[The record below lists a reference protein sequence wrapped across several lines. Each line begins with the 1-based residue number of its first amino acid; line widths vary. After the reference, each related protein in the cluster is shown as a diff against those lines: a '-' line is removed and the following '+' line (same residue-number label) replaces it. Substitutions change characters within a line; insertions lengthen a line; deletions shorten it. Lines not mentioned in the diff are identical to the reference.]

1 MEQDACED
9 EVATKP
15 QATPPARKHGRESTA
30 NGLGLDIATSAPAAK
45 RIRRSSHGPELATN
59 GEKIE
64 IGQNG
69 DGEQQDSEM
78 PEPIS
83 ASCSAGQEDEKSE
96 DMEMDGGHAPEQARM
111 MPTLTNGHSVGVQSD
126 KVAELGPETTLLTVP
141 DGKHVTHT
149 AWNPRD
155 PNILAVAGEALARIW
170 NVATKRSQS
179 SDLAQPAEYHDLLD
193 PFETALV
200 TTVAWSPNGEVLAI
214 ATKDCQKGALVQ
226 IGLVS
231 LFSKRGTSIDEL
243 PNTEDGIISFNWSP
257 TGALLL
263 AIISSGEVESTL
275 VIWNVENPEI
285 KSYLKLDALVRD
297 AAWTDQS
304 HFMVCGHDII
314 GYCSFDGQNI
324 TLARNRAE
332 QEQAH
337 RWSHIRFDY
346 ATRTTAIAAEDESVL
361 AVISSS
367 DELFTTI
374 AHEEEITALEYRPI
388 PNLLSLSPSSPCLLA
403 TSALDGKIKLW
414 DAQKPF
420 NIITTLE
427 LGKETPPM
435 AISFTPDGYLVAAA
449 NWNKVLIWNP
459 EYSNTPKASWKGE
472 LGHWQSLA
480 TNGLD
485 HDSGIG
491 EEDEQIPQ
499 HSLSW
504 DADGGKLAFGLRNQ
518 VGFFVPFLT
527 SHANANASAKV
538 AILNLR
544 SSSVR

>member
-1 MEQDACED
+1 MEQDACEE

-15 QATPPARKHGRESTA
+15 QMTPPARKHGRESTA
-30 NGLGLDIATSAPAAK
+30 NGLGLDIANPAPAAK
-45 RIRRSSHGPELATN
+45 RIRRSHGPEIATN

-64 IGQNG
+64 IGPNQNG

-78 PEPIS
+78 PEPTS
-83 ASCSAGQEDEKSE
+83 PSCSAGQDDEKSE
-96 DMEMDGGHAPEQARM
+96 DMDVDGGHAPEQARM
-111 MPTLTNGHSVGVQSD
+111 TPTLTNGHSVGVQSD

-141 DGKHVTHT
+141 DGKHVIHT

-170 NVATKRSQS
+170 TIATTSNRSQS
-179 SDLAQPAEYHDLLD
+179 PHLAQPADYRDLLD

-200 TTVAWSPNGEVLAI
+200 TTIAWSPNGEVLAM
-214 ATKDCQKGALVQ
+214 ATKDGQKGAVVQ

-243 PNTEDGIISFNWSP
+243 SNTEDGIISFNWSP
-257 TGALLL
+257 NGKLLL
-263 AIISSGEVESTL
+263 GIISSGEVESTL
-275 VIWNVENPEI
+275 LVWNVENPEI
-285 KSYLKLDALVRD
+285 KSHLKFDAIVRD

-304 HFMVCGHDII
+304 HFVVCGHDII
-314 GYCSFDGQNI
+314 GYCSFDGQNLV
-324 TLARNRAE
+324 LARNRAE
-332 QEQAH
+332 KERAH
-337 RWSHIRFDY
+337 RWSHVRFDH
-346 ATRTTAIAAEDESVL
+346 ATRTTAIVAEEESVL

-367 DELFTTI
+367 DELFTTT

-388 PNLLSLSPSSPCLLA
+388 PNVLSLSPLSPCLLA

-420 NIITTLE
+420 NLVTILE

-518 VGFFVPFLT
+518 VILSVAFFEVVT
-527 SHANANASAKV
+527 
-538 AILNLR
+538 
-544 SSSVR
+544 

>member
-15 QATPPARKHGRESTA
+15 QITPPARKHGRESTA
-30 NGLGLDIATSAPAAK
+30 NGLGLDIVTPAPAAK
-45 RIRRSSHGPELATN
+45 RIRRSHGPEIATN

-69 DGEQQDSEM
+69 EGEHLDSEM

-83 ASCSAGQEDEKSE
+83 PSCSAAQEDEKSE
-96 DMEMDGGHAPEQARM
+96 NMDVDVGHAPEQARM
-111 MPTLTNGHSVGVQSD
+111 TPTLTNGHSVGVQSD

-141 DGKHVTHT
+141 DGKHVMHT

-155 PNILAVAGEALARIW
+155 PNILAVAGDALARIW
-170 NVATKRSQS
+170 NMATNKPS
-179 SDLAQPAEYHDLLD
+179 QPAEYHDLLD

-200 TTVAWSPNGEVLAI
+200 TTIAWSPNGEVLAM
-214 ATKDCQKGALVQ
+214 ATKDGQKGALVQ

-243 PNTEDGIISFNWSP
+243 PNTEDGIISFSWSP
-257 TGALLL
+257 SGKLLL
-263 AIISSGEVESTL
+263 GIISSGDVESTL
-275 VIWNVENPEI
+275 IVWNVENPEI
-285 KSYLKLDALVRD
+285 KSHLKLDAIVRD

-304 HFMVCGHDII
+304 HFMVCGHDMI
-314 GYCSFDGQNI
+314 GYCSYDDQNVV
-324 TLARNRAE
+324 LARNRAE
-332 QEQAH
+332 NERAH

-346 ATRTTAIAAEDESVL
+346 ATRITAIAAEDESVL

-367 DELFTTI
+367 DELFTTT

-388 PNLLSLSPSSPCLLA
+388 PNLLSLSPLSPCLLA

-420 NIITTLE
+420 NIVTTLE

-472 LGHWQSLA
+472 LGQWQSLA

-518 VGFFVPFLT
+518 VNFICRLFFQQ
-527 SHANANASAKV
+527 SRKC
-538 AILNLR
+538 
-544 SSSVR
+544 